1 MTGETLTSS
10 TSSISLPSSHGPP
23 RLSVPAATSPIH
35 GTSPGHQR
43 SSFAIHELLG
53 LGRQEQQKS
62 REFIPSRPLIS
73 PLMAAAAAG
82 HPAMASVASCI
93 PGFHPST
100 ASLYFAAAKASVGYD
115 HAALAAL
122 AMHSSFVQQA
132 RSPTGLPP
140 LADSRN
146 DILIEENHDRIFS
159 QHSPSSVN
167 SMGKKKRKKRRHR
180 TIFTSYQLDELEKS
194 FNEAHY
200 PDVYARE
207 LLALKTDLPEDR
219 IQVWFQNR
227 RAKWRKKEKCWGRS
241 SVMAEYG
248 LYGAMVRH
256 SLPLPDSILKAA
268 EEGDSCAPW
277 LLGMHKKSVD
287 IPDVT
292 GDEKEDKIYR
302 ESKSSI
308 TKETLHQQNDSSMSG
323 ADDIRTNSIASLRAK
338 AQEHSARLLSGN
350 ARPCI
355 TTTGCSEAASSRDQH
370 SSSDSHIGTGEKRDS
385 GVWSGDDERA
395 NCSTSSPDGHAH
407 GHAHHGQDD
416 RRHGHRV
423 RHGDWASGDS
433 SSGDESHDEECDEI
447 EVDS

>member
-10 TSSISLPSSHGPP
+10 TSSITLPSSHGPP

-53 LGRQEQQKS
+53 LGRQEQPKS
-62 REFIPSRPLIS
+62 REIIPSRPLIS
-73 PLMAAAAAG
+73 PLMAAAAAS

-146 DILIEENHDRIFS
+146 EILIEENHERIFS
-159 QHSPSSVN
+159 QHSPSSVS

-287 IPDVT
+287 VPDVM
-292 GDEKEDKIYR
+292 GDEEKEKIYR
-302 ESKSSI
+302 ESKGNI
-308 TKETLHQQNDSSMSG
+308 TKETRHQQKDSSMSG
-323 ADDIRTNSIASLRAK
+323 ADEIRTNSIASLRAK
-338 AQEHSARLLSGN
+338 AQEHSARILSGKGT
-350 ARPCI
+350 ACA
-355 TTTGCSEAASSRDQH
+355 TSAGCSEAVSGRDHHPSVDSRLP
-370 SSSDSHIGTGEKRDS
+370 SGEKRDS
-385 GVWSGDDERA
+385 GVWSGDDEQV
-395 NCSTSSPDGHAH
+395 NCSASSPDGHAH
-407 GHAHHGQDD
+407 GRDIQREEYQA
-416 RRHGHRV
+416 
-423 RHGDWASGDS
+423 RHGDWASGES
-433 SSGDESHDEECDEI
+433 SSSDDSHDEECEEI